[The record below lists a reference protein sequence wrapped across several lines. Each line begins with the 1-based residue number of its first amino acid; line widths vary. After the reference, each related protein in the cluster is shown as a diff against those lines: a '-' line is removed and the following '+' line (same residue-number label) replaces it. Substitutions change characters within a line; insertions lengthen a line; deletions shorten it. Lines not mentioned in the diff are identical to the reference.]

1 MTGVFPTNLL
11 NQFRSA
17 LVVALQ
23 DHHPLTDTL
32 RPLLPFGHRDTVVQR
47 PEQDFG
53 MDFTDHLARSSVCPQ
68 ESIYLGDLVQDVE
81 CLLAESLT

>member
-1 MTGVFPTNLL
+1 
-11 NQFRSA
+11 
-17 LVVALQ
+17 
-23 DHHPLTDTL
+23 
-32 RPLLPFGHRDTVVQR
+32 
-47 PEQDFG
+47 